1 MLISSKIFFFD
12 DSFNGIVP
20 LEIWVYSKR
29 KKGIVKPATLNRINR
44 LHKTI
49 EEIPEL
55 ASPLSVVNA
64 IKYAKQAYYN
74 GNPNYYSLP
83 TSQENSF
90 IYPYLS
96 KSNNNSQLLSGYV
109 DSTGQFGRITTYMK
123 DIKTERMEKIEED
136 LIESI
141 NKIFLKND
149 ME

>member
-1 MLISSKIFFFD
+1 MD
-12 DSFNGIVP
+12 
-20 LEIWVYSKR
+20 SKR
-29 KKGIVKPATLNRINR
+29 EKGIVKPATLNRINR

-90 IYPYLS
+90 IYRYLS